1 MFASALAISPSD
13 SIATTVNRAG
23 AIITTGDD
31 GTVGSI
37 TLALRLRA
45 IVPCSALSLWI
56 FVDKKNKWSSDKNP
70 TANYS
75 QKTERVGTIRMLI
88 ASLAFIGYAVVFLLQ
103 ISQGADLSWA
113 WKR

>member
-56 FVDKKNKWSSDKNP
+56 FVDKENKWGSDKDP
-70 TANYS
+70 TANYA
-75 QKTERVGTIRMLI
+75 QKTERVGNIRSARCRMI
-88 ASLAFIGYAVVFLLQ
+88 VSPRLLQ
-103 ISQGADLSWA
+103 VGGGGIA
-113 WKR
+113 R